1 MRSIPVRRST
11 RGVRRKLLLL
21 AVAGIPVVVATGT
34 APASAAGA
42 NGPCVGGPHCYQTLQ
57 AAIDAAHDGDT
68 IHIGRGSFAGGIQ
81 IEQSVNLVGISPSA
95 TRIKGGGPV
104 VTIGSPTT
112 TPTVTIANLTI
123 TGGLTTS
130 NPQSPSCGPDVPTC
144 GPGYADATALG
155 GGIEAFPGTTV
166 TILQSKVTGNQA
178 VPALTTTS
186 VKATCPTG
194 PCPASFGDAGGID
207 NWGTMTLIGSTVS
220 DNHASAVQSNG
231 GGIVNEENASLT
243 LKNSR
248 VVGNTASASGAF
260 GRFVSGG
267 GIFVDGG
274 GTLAIDDSAIDK
286 NSAVLTSSIPHPYP
300 MQDGGT
306 DQANSVGGGIFLSDG
321 STATLRNSS
330 LDRNNV
336 TVTNPAGEPF
346 GADAAL
352 CACGDVDLTLRNS
365 SVDGNTL
372 VVNVLSSAD
381 TGPSGPTALE
391 ADANVVIDNARIAHN
406 NGTVTT
412 PTGDAAALGTVA
424 FFFGGSV
431 TPTITNSTISNNSVT
446 TNAPGGAASIQGVG
460 ISNNGPLVLTGD
472 VVNRNRGIANGTG
485 GLAQGGGIWN
495 GVLFGG
501 PDSPLTLDHS
511 RVTHNSLSGGPGVTL
526 QGGGIFTPGF
536 PLTLTNSLVAH
547 NAPDQCFGC

>member
-68 IHIGRGSFAGGIQ
+68 IHIGRGSFAGGVTIA
-81 IEQSVNLVGISPSA
+81 QSVNLWHLALRDQDQAAAARWSRSA
-95 TRIKGGGPV
+95 PADDHADGHDRERHHHRRSYDLEPAE
-104 VTIGSPTT
+104 PD
-112 TPTVTIANLTI
+112 
-123 TGGLTTS
+123 
-130 NPQSPSCGPDVPTC
+130 CGPDVPTC

-166 TILQSKVTGNQA
+166 TILQSKATGNQA
-178 VPALTTTS
+178 APGLPRPASRRPARPVPARL
-186 VKATCPTG
+186 VRRRWRNRQLG
-194 PCPASFGDAGGID
+194 HDDADRLHRQRQPRLGRP
-207 NWGTMTLIGSTVS
+207 VERRR
-220 DNHASAVQSNG
+220 HR
-231 GGIVNEENASLT
+231 ERRNASLT

-248 VVGNTASASGAF
+248 VAGNTASASGAF
-260 GRFVSGG
+260 ARFVSGG

-274 GTLAIDDSAIDK
+274 GTLRDRRQRDRQEQRRAHELDPPPLSHAGRGHRPGQFRRRRDLPLRRLDRDTPQLEPRSQQRDRDQSRRGAVRRRRSALRLR
-286 NSAVLTSSIPHPYP
+286 ATSTSPS
-300 MQDGGT
+300 GT
-306 DQANSVGGGIFLSDG
+306 RA
-321 STATLRNSS
+321 STATRSS
-330 LDRNNV
+330 SMSSRAP
-336 TVTNPAGEPF
+336 TPARAGRPPSRR
-346 GADAAL
+346 
-352 CACGDVDLTLRNS
+352 TPTS
-365 SVDGNTL
+365 S
-372 VVNVLSSAD
+372 
-381 TGPSGPTALE
+381 
-391 ADANVVIDNARIAHN
+391 IDNARIAHN

-536 PLTLTNSLVAH
+536 RAH
-547 NAPDQCFGC
+547 SHQQPGRAQRT